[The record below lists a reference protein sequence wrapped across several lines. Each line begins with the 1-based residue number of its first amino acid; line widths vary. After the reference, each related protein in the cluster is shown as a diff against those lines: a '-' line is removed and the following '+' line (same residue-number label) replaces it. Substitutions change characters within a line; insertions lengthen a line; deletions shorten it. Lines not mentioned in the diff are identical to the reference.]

1 MTTVFVVCFDSNKFS
16 LPAKLRQL
24 PITHIHM
31 VRITQP
37 YYRQTR
43 IQDSLHSA
51 DKISLTARRLFL
63 LCSWFFFTCL
73 FRTIFECVRQ
83 HTFWLHWK
91 QSPHLHCMK
100 ICYCFCFTLELNR
113 NFTKKI
119 IWTWRLH
126 SFKRSIFSTYIL
138 CFFFLKKKSVM
149 NQYIEFKDKL
159 KMEYTA
165 K

>member
-1 MTTVFVVCFDSNKFS
+1 MTTVFVVCFDSNKFI

-63 LCSWFFFTCL
+63 LCSWFFFYL
-73 FRTIFECVRQ
+73 FVSNYFRVCPAAYILTA
-83 HTFWLHWK
+83 LK

-126 SFKRSIFSTYIL
+126 SFKRSFFQRTYYVV
-138 CFFFLKKKSVM
+138 FFEEKIGHESIYWV
-149 NQYIEFKDKL
+149 
-159 KMEYTA
+159 
-165 K
+165 